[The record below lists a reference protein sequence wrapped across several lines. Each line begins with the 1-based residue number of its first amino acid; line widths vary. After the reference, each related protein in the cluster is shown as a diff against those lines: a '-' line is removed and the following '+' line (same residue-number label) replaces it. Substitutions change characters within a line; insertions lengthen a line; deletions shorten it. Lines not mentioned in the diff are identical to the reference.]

1 MNNCNFT
8 SSNFTSSNCWS
19 NPSGDGCSLCIGV
32 YAGGSLILLV
42 LCIVIITAIV
52 CCCLYRRRRSIR
64 SVSNSLNSFSLL
76 YRMRYTQL
84 PSGSV
89 VTTFNPATRRDQNRA
104 QSISDAV
111 AEEGLYEAMR
121 RQREERESSRRG
133 TERTHL
139 FY

>member
-1 MNNCNFT
+1 MCWTND
-8 SSNFTSSNCWS
+8 SCWS
-19 NPSGDGCSLCIGV
+19 NPTDNDCRLCIGV
-32 YAGGSLILLV
+32 YAGGSSIL

-52 CCCLYRRRRSIR
+52 CCCCCLYRRRRSIR

-76 YRMRYTQL
+76 YRTRYTQL